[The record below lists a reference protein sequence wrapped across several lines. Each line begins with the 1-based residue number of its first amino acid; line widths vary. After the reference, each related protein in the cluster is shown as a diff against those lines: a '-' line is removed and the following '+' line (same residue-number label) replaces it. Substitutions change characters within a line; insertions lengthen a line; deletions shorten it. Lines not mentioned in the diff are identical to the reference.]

1 MPNSGK
7 NTNSLKGYTQNIV
20 KEAND
25 FVRKYKQTAEM
36 SNTPGPGT
44 DKRANELRGQ
54 QNRAAGQVVG
64 SLFGKK
70 YDAKGRR
77 TN

>member
-7 NTNSLKGYTQNIV
+7 PVNGLKGYTQNIV

-25 FVRKYKQTAEM
+25 FVRKYKQATEM
-36 SNTPGPGT
+36 SNTTGPGT

-54 QNRAAGQVVG
+54 QDRAAGQVVG

-70 YDAKGRR
+70 YDSKGRR

>member
-7 NTNSLKGYTQNIV
+7 PVGGLKGYTQNIV

-25 FVRKYKQTAEM
+25 FVRKYKQTTEM

-44 DKRANELRGQ
+44 DKRANELRKQQDRAGGQ
-54 QNRAAGQVVG
+54 LVG
-64 SLFGKK
+64 SLFGNK
-70 YDAKGRR
+70 YDSKGRR